1 MMKLSLYSRLKHF
14 LISLDFWNLILLTIP
29 ILGVFSSIIPT
40 GLIAQAEK
48 AYEVLETAEE
58 RYQALNNLC
67 ARFHQE
73 IDVTLL
79 KEKRYGEGIICQRQ
93 PSEFSMRFSK
103 PDGDMVI
110 VDGNFLWVFYPS
122 IDRKQVMRFA
132 ASNSEDRFNFYKN
145 LLRDPRERFDAE
157 YQGIEEMD
165 ARSSH
170 KISVTPNVRAE
181 FHSAV
186 VWIDTDRFLI
196 TGIDVHDA
204 NESIRRIRLTDI
216 QVDVEMPED
225 EFSFIP
231 PSGTVVITR

>member
-1 MMKLSLYSRLKHF
+1 MPFVLVKVFKIF
-14 LISLDFWNLILLTIP
+14 ILPTIT
-29 ILGVFSSIIPT
+29 ILAVFSSIIPAS
-40 GLIAQAEK
+40 LIAQEEK

-79 KEKRYGEGIICQRQ
+79 EEKKYGEGIVCQRQ

-122 IDRKQVMRFA
+122 IDRKQVMRFT
-132 ASNSEDRFNFYKN
+132 ASNSEGRFNFYKN

-157 YQGIEEMD
+157 YQGIEEIG
-165 ARSSH
+165 STPSH
-170 KISVTPNVRAE
+170 KISVTPNVRSE

-225 EFSFIP
+225 AFSFILP
-231 PSGTVVITR
+231 PGTVVITR

>member
-1 MMKLSLYSRLKHF
+1 MPFVLAKVFKIFILPT
-14 LISLDFWNLILLTIP
+14 ITILL
-29 ILGVFSSIIPT
+29 VFSSIIPAS
-40 GLIAQAEK
+40 LIAQEEK

-58 RYQALNNLC
+58 HYQALNNLC

-79 KEKRYGEGIICQRQ
+79 KEKKYGEGIVCQRQ

-122 IDRKQVMRFA
+122 IDRKQVMRFT
-132 ASNSEDRFNFYKN
+132 ASNSEGRFNFYKN

-157 YQGIEEMD
+157 YQGIEEIG
-165 ARSSH
+165 SVLSH
-170 KISVTPNVRAE
+170 KISVTPNVRSE

-216 QVDVEMPED
+216 KVDVDMPED
-225 EFSFIP
+225 EFSFILP
-231 PSGTVVITR
+231 PGTVVITR